1 MAKAFHLYLS
11 LLFYSSCSLTETMPR
26 IFQGSGKSRLG
37 GFEKYRYF
45 LKIPKRQRQIVW
57 EYKRGKLVSYFL
69 NNA

>member
-1 MAKAFHLYLS
+1 
-11 LLFYSSCSLTETMPR
+11 MPR
-26 IFQGSGKSRLG
+26 VFQGSGKSRLT